1 MLNVSESPWNVGNG
15 VMPIFRRLG
24 LIHAGGRGLC
34 KFALKFSQIE
44 GIEI

>member
-15 VMPIFRRLG
+15 VMPIFRRFG
-24 LIHAGGRGLC
+24 IHAGGRGLC